1 MPFRGGGV
9 HPIEF
14 GQKKTFNT
22 NKNGDPKAAE
32 FGQKKTFNTNK
43 NGDPKAAAGDAVVVI

>member
-22 NKNGDPKAAE
+22 NKNGDPKAA
-32 FGQKKTFNTNK
+32 
-43 NGDPKAAAGDAVVVI
+43 AGDAVVVI